1 MKKKALAIL
10 MSFAVAFGLW
20 LYVITVVSPESEK
33 DYYDIPVV
41 FQNKNILTERG
52 LMIVSDEPK
61 VTLSLKS
68 DRTVLNDL
76 NESNI
81 NVITNVANIEKPGTY
96 HLTYDISYPGNIQ
109 PGSVSVQSSSTDLI
123 TLVVE
128 NKIRKTVPVVIDRN
142 ETTVPDGYMADLK
155 NAQLDFT
162 SIEIS
167 GPESVVGQI
176 EQAVIDINLEN
187 QTKTLVGEYQYSL
200 CDKQGAPVNAEKV
213 TVNAE
218 KINMVITIQRVK
230 EIALKLD
237 VIYGG
242 GATEQT
248 CTVTVDPTQIQVSGS
263 DTLLENL
270 NEVTIGAINLAE
282 ILEDQT
288 LTFKLAEVLPEG
300 VTNLTG
306 VEEVT
311 VQIEFKDLVTK
322 TFNVTKISAVNVPA
336 GLRQEII
343 TKSLPVTVRGTEKSV
358 KAIKSENLSVEVDLS
373 EAQVGTASMTAKVVV
388 SESFPDVGAVG
399 TYQVSVKL
407 REQ

>member
-1 MKKKALAIL
+1 MKNKVLAIL
-10 MSFAVAFGLW
+10 MSFAVAMGLW

-41 FQNKNILTERG
+41 IQNKNILSERG
-52 LMIVSDEPK
+52 LMIVSEEPK

-68 DRTVLNDL
+68 DRTILNDL

-96 HLTYDISYPGNIQ
+96 HLTYNITYPGNIQ
-109 PGSVSVQSSSTDLI
+109 QGSVSVQSSSTDLI
-123 TLVVE
+123 TVEVE
-128 NKIRKTVPVVIDRN
+128 NKIKKTVPVVIDRN
-142 ETTVPDGYMADLK
+142 DTTVPEGYMADLE
-155 NAQLDFT
+155 NANLDFT

-167 GPESVVGQI
+167 GPESVVEQI
-176 EQAVIDINLEN
+176 EQAIVDIDLTDK
-187 QTKTLVGEYQYSL
+187 TKTLAGEYQYSL
-200 CDKQGAPVNAEKV
+200 CDKQGMPVNAEKV

-218 KINMVITIQRVK
+218 KVNLVVTVQRVK

-242 GATEQT
+242 GATEEN
-248 CTVTVDPTQIQVSGS
+248 CSVTMDTTQIQVSGN

-270 NEVTIGAINLAE
+270 NEVSVGTLNLAE
-282 ILEDQT
+282 VLEDQV
-288 LTFKLAEVLPEG
+288 LTFKLDDVLPEG

-311 VQIEFKDLVTK
+311 VQIKFTGLTTK
-322 TFNVTKISAVNVPA
+322 TFNVTKISAGNVPE
-336 GLRQEII
+336 GLHQEII
-343 TKSLPVTVRGTEKSV
+343 TKALSVTVRGTEKSI
-358 KAIKSENLSVEVDLS
+358 KAIKSEDLSVEVDLS